1 MALNAEH
8 FNALQASAQGG
19 DANSQYQL
27 GFMYNA
33 GRGVKRDYK
42 LAAEW
47 YQKAAEQD
55 HASAQFSLGMMYYR
69 GRGVAQNYEQAK
81 HWMDKAA
88 KTGNNDASEI
98 LKDINK
104 VINAQ
109 KAAAEEQKRASKQP
123 KPSSIADNRITTSPE
138 PASDANKS
146 SGAKFFM
153 ITVTVLLAI
162 SFLVFSMSSG
172 KSNVARQAENRARNG
187 DAAAQAYLGSSYE
200 RGLNGCPKDASKAAY
215 WYRKAAEQGHTE
227 AQYNLGIMNSWG
239 NGIPAN
245 HEEGAYWVRKAADKG
260 YHLAEDH
267 LCYLYYI
274 GKGVP
279 QDYTQAFNYGIKAAK
294 ADIGYSQWVVAIL
307 YELGH
312 GVAQD
317 YKQAMYWYKR
327 AVTHGGS
334 LATIAQEGL
343 NRVQAA
349 INRSAQNETSNL
361 EQLYNTGN
369 QCLNDKNYS
378 EALRYFRQAADQN
391 YAPAQDKIGWMYQNG
406 WGVPQSYT
414 QAVEWFRKA
423 ANQGNIEA
431 LASMGLMY
439 YKGWGVPQNYDTALE
454 WYRKAAAQGSDVG
467 RRRINEINLVR
478 ENKRKMQNIERNGN
492 FPVNGTIVAETLS
505 VRQSPSSQS
514 ARIKTLKTGHPVSI
528 TRTGEGDNDY
538 WFYVKTASGTEGWVL
553 GGYVSLNENRE
564 LSYNERNNRRY
575 SLPARGYTD
584 TSDDQLNL
592 RNIPSVQ
599 GSQVVDKLDSGTALT
614 AYEVFAGDTV
624 DWYRVRTNY
633 GTEGWVSGKYIE
645 LR

>member
-69 GRGVAQNYEQAK
+69 GRGVAQNCEQAK

-153 ITVTVLLAI
+153 ITVIVLLDI
-162 SFLVFSMSSG
+162 SFLVFSMSSS

-187 DAAAQAYLGSSYE
+187 DAAAQAYLGSLYE
-200 RGLNGCPKDASKAAY
+200 RGEEGYRQDYRQAVYWYRQAANQGHIEAQHNLGVLYEYGRGVDKSYDMAAY
-215 WYRKAAEQGHTE
+215 WLAISAAQGYSRALTNLEWLANSIDNAKAQVYLGDMYMNGIGVSQNYSRAVALYNKAATKRDSDALSRLRSLNTSSTASSQPQQTSTVSSSQLE
-227 AQYNLGIMNSWG
+227 AW
-239 NGIPAN
+239 
-245 HEEGAYWVRKAADKG
+245 
-260 YHLAEDH
+260 
-267 LCYLYYI
+267 
-274 GKGVP
+274 
-279 QDYTQAFNYGIKAAK
+279 
-294 ADIGYSQWVVAIL
+294 
-307 YELGH
+307 
-312 GVAQD
+312 
-317 YKQAMYWYKR
+317 
-327 AVTHGGS
+327 
-334 LATIAQEGL
+334 
-343 NRVQAA
+343 
-349 INRSAQNETSNL
+349 
-361 EQLYNTGN
+361 YNTGN
-369 QCLNDKNYS
+369 QYLNDKNYS
-378 EALRYFRQAADQN
+378 EALSYFRQAANYN

-584 TSDDQLNL
+584 TSDDPLNL